1 MNELLIIKIGGQV
14 IDDPQTLDRFLKE
27 VAAIQ
32 TPCILIHGGGKLA
45 TRLSERLGIEAKMV
59 DGRRITDAA
68 TLEIVTMVY
77 GGLINKQ
84 IVAALQARGKNAI
97 GLTGADG
104 DLIRSKKRVHATIDY
119 GFVGDITQVNTDAFE
134 KILGHGQIPVIA
146 PLTHDGNGQ
155 ILNTNADTMAQSV
168 AVALSRTF
176 QTTLVFGFEK
186 AGVLRDLLD
195 ESSVISRI
203 NRSEYKTLK
212 ENDTVNEGMI
222 PKLDNAFQAI
232 DAGVSRVVIGKA
244 DRLSELLNGN
254 SGTTLSNE

>member
-27 VAAIQ
+27 VAAIE

-186 AGVLRDLLD
+186 AGVLRDRLD

>member
-1 MNELLIIKIGGQV
+1 MQRLFVIKIGGNV
-14 IDDPQTLDRFLKE
+14 IDRSEALDVFLSRFSK
-27 VAAIQ
+27 IQ
-32 TPCILIHGGGKLA
+32 EPKILIHGGGAIA
-45 TRLSERLGIEAKMV
+45 TRIGEKLQIKSNYV
-59 DGRRITDAA
+59 NGRRITDAE
-68 TLEIVTMVY
+68 TLDLVTMVY

-186 AGVLRDLLD
+186 AGVLRDRSD
-195 ESSVISRI
+195 ESSVISRMS
-203 NRSEYKTLK
+203 RSEYKILK
-212 ENDTVNEGMI
+212 ENGTVNEGMI

>member
-27 VAAIQ
+27 LAGIE

-45 TRLSERLGIEAKMV
+45 TRLCERLGIEAKMIE
-59 DGRRITDAA
+59 GRRITDAA

-119 GFVGDITQVNTDAFE
+119 GFVGDITQVNIDAFE
-134 KILGHGQIPVIA
+134 KIIGHGQIPVIA

-186 AGVLRDLLD
+186 AGVLRDRSD
-195 ESSVISRI
+195 ESSVISRMS
-203 NRSEYKTLK
+203 RSEYKTLK
-212 ENDTVNEGMI
+212 EKGTVNEGMI

>member
-14 IDDPQTLDRFLKE
+14 IDDPQSLDRFLKE
-27 VAAIQ
+27 LAGIK

-45 TRLSERLGIEAKMV
+45 TRLCERLGIEAKMV
-59 DGRRITDAA
+59 EGRRITDAA

-186 AGVLRDLLD
+186 AGVLRDRLD

>member
-27 VAAIQ
+27 VAAIE
-32 TPCILIHGGGKLA
+32 TPYILIHGGGKLA

-59 DGRRITDAA
+59 EGRRITDAA

-186 AGVLRDLLD
+186 AGVLRDRLD

>member
-27 VAAIQ
+27 VAAIE

-134 KILGHGQIPVIA
+134 KILGYGQIPVIA

-186 AGVLRDLLD
+186 AGVLRDRLD

>member
-45 TRLSERLGIEAKMV
+45 TRLCERLGIEAKMV
-59 DGRRITDAA
+59 EGRRITDAA

>member
-27 VAAIQ
+27 VAAIE

-134 KILGHGQIPVIA
+134 KIIGLGQIPVIA

-186 AGVLRDLLD
+186 AR
-195 ESSVISRI
+195 
-203 NRSEYKTLK
+203 
-212 ENDTVNEGMI
+212 
-222 PKLDNAFQAI
+222 
-232 DAGVSRVVIGKA
+232 
-244 DRLSELLNGN
+244 RL
-254 SGTTLSNE
+254 

>member
-1 MNELLIIKIGGQV
+1 MQRLFVIKIGGNV
-14 IDDPQTLDRFLKE
+14 IDRSEALDVFLSRFSK
-27 VAAIQ
+27 IQ
-32 TPCILIHGGGKLA
+32 EPKILIHGGGAIA
-45 TRLSERLGIEAKMV
+45 TRIGEKLQIKSNYV
-59 DGRRITDAA
+59 NGRRITDAE
-68 TLEIVTMVY
+68 TLDLVTMVY

-186 AGVLRDLLD
+186 AGVLRDRLD

>member
-27 VAAIQ
+27 VAAIE

-59 DGRRITDAA
+59 EGRRITDAT

-186 AGVLRDLLD
+186 AGVLRDRLD

-212 ENDTVNEGMI
+212 ENGTVNEGMI

>member
-14 IDDPQTLDRFLKE
+14 IDDPQSLDRFLKE
-27 VAAIQ
+27 VAAIE

-84 IVAALQARGKNAI
+84 IVAALQACGKNAI

-186 AGVLRDLLD
+186 AGVLRDRLD